1 MDGLVN
7 DVLVAVAR
15 VDDDAMRAD
24 FPQEEF
30 GSDFVG
36 RVALHSRAPDLVAP
50 CLGVS
55 VHVAASRV
63 VTAVELALRAPLL
76 VDQMRAGRLE
86 AFRAGLLQQELSDAP
101 APVVDEDRDAVGRA
115 GGSGRRVV

>member
-15 VDDDAMRAD
+15 VDDDGVRAE

-36 RVALHSRAPDLVAP
+36 RVALHSQAPELVAP

-63 VTAVELALRAPLL
+63 VTAVDWRC
-76 VDQMRAGRLE
+76 
-86 AFRAGLLQQELSDAP
+86 
-101 APVVDEDRDAVGRA
+101 
-115 GGSGRRVV
+115 GRR